1 MQESSARYLSAYH
14 YNIIYI
20 PNLVDNNQYRHTKKA
35 FFIQNIHGWPM
46 GGMLKPRGQMAIM

>member
-1 MQESSARYLSAYH
+1 MQESSARYLSAHNNTLNPLY
-14 YNIIYI
+14 
-20 PNLVDNNQYRHTKKA
+20 NNQYRHTKEA